1 MMEHVRVPSAP
12 VSTSTHA
19 KFKTVEAGAVVSGM
33 VTNLVS
39 GVQSGA
45 VLASIENMHGRGE
58 KQRDCEIKMKYNLIF
73 FFKILVFTL
82 RCKFWFW

>member
-1 MMEHVRVPSAP
+1 MEHVRVPSAP

>member
-1 MMEHVRVPSAP
+1 MEHVRVPSAP

-19 KFKTVEAGAVVSGM
+19 IFKTVAAGAVVSGM

-58 KQRDCEIKMKYNLIF
+58 KQGDCEIKMKYNLIF

>member
-45 VLASIENMHGRGE
+45 VLASTENMHGRGE

-73 FFKILVFTL
+73 FFQNTCFYTTL
-82 RCKFWFW
+82 